1 MTDLEK
7 RVHSE
12 KTKLSFAFFNSPDG
26 ALVMEHLDK
35 VFGFFAPAFL
45 PSEQGTYDPVRAA
58 IRDGQRQV
66 FIHIKSMAEKSH
78 EQNDNK
84 TEVKVSRD

>member
-35 VFGFFAPAFL
+35 VFGFYAPAFL
-45 PSEQGTYDPVRAA
+45 PGEQGNYDTVRAA

-78 EQNDNK
+78 DQTDNK
-84 TEVKVSRD
+84 PEVKVSRD